1 MPIAMV
7 AAALALA
14 ACDRGKPR
22 HPPPDPMAVAPP
34 PAQGVPPPREGLSV
48 GLERRAGMAG
58 FSIDA
63 IGPAQDPLNRQ
74 PAVVPAGQPIVILGF
89 GFDPVSKQPAQGV
102 DVVIDGKAYGTAYGA
117 ARGDVAA
124 YFKSP
129 ILTPTGFKV
138 TIPAALVGPGPH
150 QAMVRVISS
159 DGQGYFEG
167 LKIPFVVK

>member
-1 MPIAMV
+1 ML
-7 AAALALA
+7 AALTLG
-14 ACDRGKPR
+14 ACDKPKPR

-34 PAQGVPPPREGLSV
+34 PAPGVPPPREGLSV
-48 GLERRAGMAG
+48 GLARRKEMAR
-58 FSIDA
+58 FSIDS

-74 PAVVPAGQPIVILGF
+74 PAMAPAGQPVVIMGF
-89 GFDPVSKQPAQGV
+89 GFDPLAKAPAQGV
-102 DVVIDGKAYGTAYGA
+102 DLVVDGKAYGTDYGA

-138 TIPAALVGPGPH
+138 TLPAGVLAPGPH

-159 DGQGYFEG
+159 DGASYFDG
-167 LKIPFVVK
+167 LRISFVVK